1 MSYTPITDLQ
11 DVVIRFVVSGKTADE
26 AVDALSPHLQELVT
40 GLTPA
45 LTWELIGTKENND

>member
-26 AVDALSPHLQELVT
+26 AVDALAPHLQELVT